1 MSSML
6 PPSYELPFA
15 ILLVLGG
22 ALSCL
27 AGYRLFKIVLAI
39 FGFFLGAL
47 LVSSTMG
54 LSNTTGMVTGA
65 IVGGIVGVL
74 ILAFAYFI
82 GNALVGAGIGAAVAH
97 IGWGVMRGGDPPV
110 ALVIVLTIAG
120 ALAALVLRRYVII
133 VGTAF
138 GGAWTVILGT
148 LAIAGDRS
156 AMKAAA
162 AGDVWILY
170 PIPPAPG
177 HGWMTVA
184 WTVLGL
190 IGTIVQLA
198 VTAKKKK

>member
-1 MSSML
+1 MTLML

-27 AGYRLFKIVLAI
+27 AGYRLFKIVLAT

-54 LSNTTGMVTGA
+54 MSSTTGMVAGA

-82 GNALVGAGIGAAVAH
+82 GNALVGAGLGAAVAH

-110 ALVIVLTIAG
+110 ALVIVLTIVG
-120 ALAALVLRRYVII
+120 ALVALVLRRYVII

-138 GGAWTVILGT
+138 GGAWTAILGG

-162 AGDVWILY
+162 SGDVWILY

-177 HGWMTVA
+177 RGWMSIAWVA
-184 WTVLGL
+184 LGF
-190 IGTIVQLA
+190 IGTAVQLSA
-198 VTAKKKK
+198 TGRKR

>member
-1 MSSML
+1 ML

-15 ILLVLGG
+15 IALVLGG
-22 ALSCL
+22 SLSCF

-54 LSNTTGMVTGA
+54 ISNTTGMVAGA
-65 IVGGIVGVL
+65 IAGGIVGIL

-82 GNALVGAGIGAAVAH
+82 GNALVGAGLGAAAAH

-110 ALVIVLTIAG
+110 VLVIVLTIAG

-138 GGAWTVILGT
+138 GGAWTVILGG
-148 LAIAGDRS
+148 LAVSGDS
-156 AMKAAA
+156 GAMKTAAS
-162 AGDVWILY
+162 GDVWVLY

-177 HGWMTVA
+177 KTWMAIA
-184 WTVLGL
+184 WVVLGL
-190 IGTIVQLA
+190 AGTVVQLA